1 MEELTSGLAKY
12 LYELGYLKNL
22 PRAGW
27 NMIGIPAPESVAEH
41 SFRTAILGYI
51 LATLEGADPA
61 KTTLICLF
69 HDTAETRVGDL
80 HRVAKRYINV
90 KEGEAK
96 ALAEQVTRLPQE
108 MAATICTLCGE
119 YEERDTLEGK
129 IAHDADSLECLV
141 QAREYQERG
150 YTDAE
155 DWVTG
160 CYASLQTEAARR
172 LADACIHTD
181 PREWW
186 QGLKVNHK

>member
-1 MEELTSGLAKY
+1 MELNTELARY

-51 LATLEGADPA
+51 LATLEGADSA
-61 KTTLICLF
+61 KTVLICLF
-69 HDTAETRVGDL
+69 HDTAETRIGDL
-80 HRVAKRYINV
+80 HRVAKRYISV

-108 MAATICTLCGE
+108 MAAIICTLLGE
-119 YEERDTLEGK
+119 YEERDTLEGR
-129 IAHDADSLECLV
+129 IAHDADSLECLI
-141 QAREYQERG
+141 QAREYQACG
-150 YTDAE
+150 YADAQ

-160 CYASLQTEAARR
+160 CYASLQTESARR
-172 LADACIHTD
+172 LADSCMQTD
-181 PREWW
+181 PQEWW
-186 QGLKVNHK
+186 QGLKVSHK